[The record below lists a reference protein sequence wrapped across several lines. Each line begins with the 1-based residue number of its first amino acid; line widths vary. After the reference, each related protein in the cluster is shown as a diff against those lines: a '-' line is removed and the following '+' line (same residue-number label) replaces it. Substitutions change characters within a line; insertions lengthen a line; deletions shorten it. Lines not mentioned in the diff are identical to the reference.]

1 MPKFWVNARVNAS
14 INARVDTR
22 VNARVNVRV
31 NARSNANTQS
41 WGLIASTSNTT
52 KMSQT
57 IFRYFAIVWL
67 WQARHISHKIFAD
80 ASSGTI

>member
-41 WGLIASTSNTT
+41 WGLIASTSTTT

-57 IFRYFAIVWL
+57 IFRYFAIVSTVAS
-67 WQARHISHKIFAD
+67 QAYKIFAD
-80 ASSGTI
+80 ASSDTI